1 MRGLTVHA
9 NAEMIDCGVVDA
21 RFESY
26 RACLQIIRGVQT
38 EHALG
43 TIQHTGCDKRLCAFS
58 NFLTRLKHKTN
69 LSAERVSV
77 LRQDFRGTQKAGR
90 VRIMTAGV
98 HDACILRTVC
108 TLMRLLNGQRV
119 DIRTQNQHFSV
130 VLCALQ
136 RAEHAGYAYAR
147 VRNAELVQF
156 LLNALC
162 RAEFLQAQ
170 LRVPVK
176 FPTDGYDVVLR
187 FRCGFLYIHDGFSS
201 CLSVFRFDLIT
212 QTFQTVECIEQRLV
226 LLGKMQANQVVDRLT
241 EKARSGNRAYADI
254 MRQILAE
261 RKIALVA
268 ELGNIKQNIVRAL
281 RSVWAI
287 LRSSRPFR
295 NRSFL
300 CVYLA
305 CRSS

>member
-1 MRGLTVHA
+1 MHA

-43 TIQHTGCDKRLCAFS
+43 TIQHTGCDKRLCTFS
-58 NFLTRLKHKTN
+58 DFLSRLKHKTD
-69 LSAERVSV
+69 LSAERISV

-90 VRIMTAGV
+90 VRVMAAGV
-98 HDACILRTVC
+98 HDACILRAIDALV
-108 TLMRLLNGQRV
+108 RLLNRQRI

-136 RAEHAGYAYAR
+136 RAEHAGLAHAR

-187 FRCGFLYIHDGFSS
+187 FRCGFLYVHDSFSS
-201 CLSVFRFDLIT
+201 
-212 QTFQTVECIEQRLV
+212 
-226 LLGKMQANQVVDRLT
+226 
-241 EKARSGNRAYADI
+241 
-254 MRQILAE
+254 
-261 RKIALVA
+261 
-268 ELGNIKQNIVRAL
+268 
-281 RSVWAI
+281 
-287 LRSSRPFR
+287 
-295 NRSFL
+295 
-300 CVYLA
+300 
-305 CRSS
+305 